1 MKSFFMGVS
10 LCLMMPFLFSCA
22 TVNNGF
28 DKKEDLINEVQ
39 ATVISKKSGSKIT
52 DIQGKTTEGLKARGS
67 IIDLRNVKFED
78 FLRVVF
84 SEVIKRP
91 YVLDRSVDQLDK
103 RIDIQISRGEQ
114 VKNMISLVV
123 TVAEKLG
130 LDVDEIDGVMIFS
143 RRGAAS
149 PGSPSGNSNHVS
161 NSNPVSKGNIENS
174 IPSDCVFSFRPYY
187 SRAVDLNKGIINFL
201 SGESKSFVNEASNQL
216 VVKSTGKE
224 RRALIKLLRLLDV
237 PQTQIAVDVTICE
250 ISLTGDFSI
259 GFEGFLKK
267 NNVSIETGSVVNNG
281 LGITG
286 GIFIE
291 EWLRALIQI
300 GEKRGL
306 IKIRSNPF
314 LLIADG
320 VESQIEIGSEYP
332 ILTQTKSA
340 QDTTIINSVDYR
352 KTGLLL
358 KILPVVSGDTVHLSS
373 TIEMSEGEKNEVST
387 IDSPT
392 ILSRKVIVSNV
403 MTSGQAVIVG
413 GLIMDSRQD
422 DNRFIPG
429 IVGKYKL
436 MTGKSYKESRTELV
450 VILSV
455 KIVNDSNVSE
465 SMRILGDKFQ
475 EQQFKTH

>member
-149 PGSPSGNSNHVS
+149 PGSPSGN
-161 NSNPVSKGNIENS
+161 
-174 IPSDCVFSFRPYY
+174 
-187 SRAVDLNKGIINFL
+187 
-201 SGESKSFVNEASNQL
+201 
-216 VVKSTGKE
+216 
-224 RRALIKLLRLLDV
+224 
-237 PQTQIAVDVTICE
+237 
-250 ISLTGDFSI
+250 
-259 GFEGFLKK
+259 
-267 NNVSIETGSVVNNG
+267 
-281 LGITG
+281 
-286 GIFIE
+286 
-291 EWLRALIQI
+291 
-300 GEKRGL
+300 
-306 IKIRSNPF
+306 
-314 LLIADG
+314 
-320 VESQIEIGSEYP
+320 
-332 ILTQTKSA
+332 
-340 QDTTIINSVDYR
+340 
-352 KTGLLL
+352 
-358 KILPVVSGDTVHLSS
+358 
-373 TIEMSEGEKNEVST
+373 
-387 IDSPT
+387 
-392 ILSRKVIVSNV
+392 
-403 MTSGQAVIVG
+403 
-413 GLIMDSRQD
+413 
-422 DNRFIPG
+422 
-429 IVGKYKL
+429 
-436 MTGKSYKESRTELV
+436 
-450 VILSV
+450 
-455 KIVNDSNVSE
+455 
-465 SMRILGDKFQ
+465 
-475 EQQFKTH
+475 